1 MNVTVDKKVYILNKN
16 LQEMSDVNDTAVKEI
31 SGYSSNSVQISYK
44 NEDIEKAVLR
54 IRDMKI
60 ERAVTEIT
68 NLISKDEYID
78 GEISSSEKYMEEAY
92 RSDDFDCVKEALMK
106 VYTKYYSDSDT
117 VSGILMM
124 ISRVPYD
131 SVDPQGTLMALGLL
145 THKDL
150 EVRDKAIQCFERWNS
165 KKGLGILKNIECSP
179 KWLQDYAE
187 KVIEYIEEE
196 GID

>member
-68 NLISKDEYID
+68 NLIS
-78 GEISSSEKYMEEAY
+78 
-92 RSDDFDCVKEALMK
+92 
-106 VYTKYYSDSDT
+106 
-117 VSGILMM
+117 
-124 ISRVPYD
+124 
-131 SVDPQGTLMALGLL
+131 
-145 THKDL
+145 
-150 EVRDKAIQCFERWNS
+150 
-165 KKGLGILKNIECSP
+165 
-179 KWLQDYAE
+179 
-187 KVIEYIEEE
+187 
-196 GID
+196 